1 MMAKKSHGLGRGLD
15 ALLPEA
21 DESLS
26 GGVQEIAIGDIDP
39 NPDQPRRVFQE
50 ESIAQLAQSI
60 RDQGVLQP
68 LLVTPQSG
76 GRYQIVA
83 GERRW
88 RAARQAGLETVPCI
102 VRDMDVIQQME
113 IALIENLQREDL
125 NPIDTAMGIRAL
137 MQQCG
142 YTQETVANRL
152 SKSRPAVANLLR
164 LLTLPDAVVEQIR
177 TGTLSA
183 GHARVL
189 AGLESDSLKLELAQ
203 KTIQNG
209 WSVRQLEQ
217 TAAALKKQAE
227 TPVKPL
233 PKPRTLPAELSELES
248 RVRETLGVRATLTGS
263 AKKGK
268 IVLQYYSQEEL
279 EHLNEL
285 LMQLGDQQ

>member
-60 RDQGVLQP
+60 REQGVLQP
-68 LLVTPQSG
+68 ILVTPEDG
-76 GRYQIVA
+76 GRYRIVA

-88 RAARQAGLETVPCI
+88 RASRAAGLDVVPCL
-102 VRDMDVIQQME
+102 VRDLDVIQQME
-113 IALIENLQREDL
+113 IALVENLQREDL
-125 NPIDTAMGIRAL
+125 NPIEAARGIRSL

-142 YTQETVANRL
+142 YTQEAVASRL

-177 TGTLSA
+177 TGALSA

-189 AGLESDSLKLELAQ
+189 AGLDNDSLKLELAQ

-227 TPVKPL
+227 APAKPL
-233 PKPRTLPAELSELES
+233 PRPRTLPSELSELES

-279 EHLNEL
+279 EHLSDL
-285 LMQLGDQQ
+285 LSRLGDE

>member
-60 RDQGVLQP
+60 REQGVLQP
-68 LLVTPQSG
+68 ILVTPEDG
-76 GRYQIVA
+76 GRYRIVA

-88 RAARQAGLETVPCI
+88 RASRAAGLDVVPCL
-102 VRDMDVIQQME
+102 VRDLDVIQQME
-113 IALIENLQREDL
+113 IALVENLQREDL
-125 NPIDTAMGIRAL
+125 NPIEAARGIRSL

-142 YTQETVANRL
+142 YTQEAVANRL

-164 LLTLPDAVVEQIR
+164 LLTLPEEVMALVEK
-177 TGTLSA
+177 GALSA

-189 AGLESDSLKLELAQ
+189 AGMEDDAAKLALARE
-203 KTIQNG
+203 TVDRG
-209 WSVRQLEQ
+209 YSVRQLEAL
-217 TAAALKKQAE
+217 AASRKPETKKPAPARHALS
-227 TPVKPL
+227 T
-233 PKPRTLPAELSELES
+233 ELRELES
-248 RVRETLGVRATLTGS
+248 RVRETLGVRATLSGT

-279 EHLNEL
+279 EHLSDL
-285 LMQLGDQQ
+285 LSRLGDE

>member
-1 MMAKKSHGLGRGLD
+1 MAKKTRGLGRGLD
-15 ALLPEA
+15 VLLPET
-21 DESLS
+21 EENLT
-26 GGVQEIAIGDIDP
+26 GGGQEIAIGDIDP

-68 LLVTPQSG
+68 ILVAPHG
-76 GRYQIVA
+76 AGRYRIVA

-88 RAARQAGLETVPCI
+88 RAARAAGLESVPCI

-125 NPIDTAMGIRAL
+125 NPIETAQGIRSL

-142 YTQETVANRL
+142 YTQEAVANRL
-152 SKSRPAVANLLR
+152 CKSRPVVANLLR
-164 LLTLPDAVVEQIR
+164 LLTLPEDVIELVRQ
-177 TGTLSA
+177 GTLSA

-189 AGLESDSLKLELAQ
+189 AGLEDEETKLSLAKQ
-203 KTIQNG
+203 TIQNG
-209 WSVRQLEQ
+209 WSVRQLEAA
-217 TAAALKKQAE
+217 AAALKQGE
-227 TPVKPL
+227 TVAPKAQ
-233 PKPRTLPAELSELES
+233 PKPKALPAELSEFET
-248 RVRETLGVRATLTGS
+248 RMRETLGLRATLTGN

-279 EHLNEL
+279 ERLNEL
-285 LMQLGDQQ
+285 LMQLGDM